1 MARIVVFAD
10 VPRIY
15 HVDDVRPYIGRNDV
29 LIDPVYPPGIPPHLW
44 VMKDGMIAIKEE
56 LPLIHEEVVKNED
69 IMPMKAKRK
78 LPIKS
83 LLAIL
88 AMAALALAL
97 RRLI

>member
-15 HVDDVRPYIGRNDV
+15 HVEDVRPYLGRKDV

-44 VMKDGMIAIKEE
+44 VLKDGLIA
-56 LPLIHEEVVKNED
+56 VKDEN

-78 LPIKS
+78 LPIKY